1 MRLSRA
7 QYERRIGFETNV
19 TTCFRRRWL
28 QSRLEKLAADATANI
43 RKAGR

>member
-28 QSRLEKLAADATANI
+28 LSRPEKLATDTTANL
-43 RKAGR
+43 RKAGL